1 MITQALAGLVMGML
15 LVLLA
20 TFLSSEN
27 AHSPLG

>member
-1 MITQALAGLVMGML
+1 LAGLAMGML

-20 TFLSSEN
+20 TFLSGEN